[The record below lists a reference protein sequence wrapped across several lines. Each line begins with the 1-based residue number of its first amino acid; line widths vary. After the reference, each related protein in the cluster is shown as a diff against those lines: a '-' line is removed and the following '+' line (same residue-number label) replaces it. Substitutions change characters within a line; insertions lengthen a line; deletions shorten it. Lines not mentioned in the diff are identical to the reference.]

1 MPPCPGSERSE
12 LTSVPA
18 VAEFITRQRAGGGQ
32 STARQMRDSQRL
44 SATKDA
50 KGTEGAGRRM
60 LQGASGETLERRPRG
75 AAGLRGAAVE
85 GRLLRAK
92 GQKSERPAAG
102 ARPGGP
108 ATDRCGAT
116 RGDAAGESVRSVV
129 EPGTAGPSE
138 FILGERGGRRGP
150 QQRWEGVPERVR
162 SAARTNPPTARSRR
176 CRGCAG
182 CVHLCTRVCSAKAST
197 TSAQLGPVLHG
208 GATLFFDQ

>member
-1 MPPCPGSERSE
+1 M
-12 LTSVPA
+12 
-18 VAEFITRQRAGGGQ
+18 QRAQ
-32 STARQMRDSQRL
+32 RARGVECCKERRGRL
-44 SATKDA
+44 SAKATF
-50 KGTEGAGRRM
+50 
-60 LQGASGETLERRPRG
+60 ERRPRG
-75 AAGLRGAAVE
+75 AAGLRGAAGD

-116 RGDAAGESVRSVV
+116 RGDAAGDGVGSVA

-150 QQRWEGVPERVR
+150 QQRREGAPECVR
-162 SAARTNPPTARSRR
+162 SAARTNPPTARSGR